1 MKKGPLKLV
10 ETPSRG
16 LKPSGNPKPPPSTLG
31 PAGRDLWLMVH
42 QQFLV
47 DDAGSKA
54 LFLECCRAADRI
66 SEFSKLI
73 NRDGPL
79 ITNRHGDVRENPL
92 LKHELLARNF
102 LAQSLV
108 RLGVIDPPKK
118 PLGRPSGLGNLG
130 VGDAYHRFEDDAS

>member
-1 MKKGPLKLV
+1 MKKGPLKIV
-10 ETPSRG
+10 ETPAKG
-16 LKPSGNPKPPPSTLG
+16 LKTSGKPQPPPSGLG
-31 PAGRDLWLMVH
+31 PSGRDLWAMVN

-47 DDAGSKA
+47 DDAGSIA
-54 LFLECCRAADRI
+54 LLVEACRASDRI

-108 RLGVIDPPKK
+108 RLGVIDPPKR
-118 PLGRPSGLGNLG
+118 PVGRPSGMGNLG
-130 VGDAYHRFEDDAS
+130 VGDEYRRLIDDAS